1 MITTLPG
8 GYQLVAKKVPDVDGL
23 SLKAI
28 TEIPV
33 GTKIPFKGRFFDT
46 EREALA
52 HAPSVVK
59 VGRRRWFAPARKGAY
74 LAAHGIGDSGANARL
89 IASNVNPYLKVTKH
103 IHKNEFVV
111 YFYGKRFHNKL
122 KRAGFAPAEAQPTLP
137 KRGRGRPPGKRRN
150 RT

>member
-1 MITTLPG
+1 MITTIPG

-28 TEIPV
+28 TDIPV
-33 GTKIPFKGRFFDT
+33 GRRIPFEGTFFAT
-46 EREALA
+46 EREARA
-52 HAPSVVK
+52 HAAWVVQ

-74 LAAHGIGDSGANARL
+74 FAAHGTGDSGANARL
-89 IASNVNPYLKVTKH
+89 IASQVNPYLKVTKR
-103 IHKNEFVV
+103 IRKNEMVV
-111 YFYGKRFHNKL
+111 YFYGKKFHNQL
-122 KRAGFAPAEAQPTLP
+122 KRAGFGPAEAQPTLP